1 MNNITLAKKFV
12 PLLDETYRLASLT
25 SVLDGNPDLIRQ
37 GANWGELIV
46 PIMNLQGLGDY
57 DRSSGYVEGD
67 VTLTYETIACNYDRA
82 RMFNVDTVDDLESAG
97 PGAGC
102 GPACLLRQQG
112 WCYKGVRHFVHRRGR
127 GDCPAHRRH
136 ADGRGRGSSGQS
148 VPVYYPHPPRIG
160 AGYGHY
166 QEPRGA

>member
-37 GANWGELIV
+37 GANWGELII
-46 PIMNLQGLGDY
+46 PIMNLQGLGNY

-82 RMFNVDTVDDLESAG
+82 RPSAT
-97 PGAGC
+97 
-102 GPACLLRQQG
+102 
-112 WCYKGVRHFVHRRGR
+112 W
-127 GDCPAHRRH
+127 
-136 ADGRGRGSSGQS
+136 RGSSSAIRWPRSWMRSGLPATPARLVLQRF
-148 VPVYYPHPPRIG
+148 PALCPPARTW
-160 AGYGHY
+160 
-166 QEPRGA
+166 